1 MLRRLPETL
10 RARRGSKLACILDQ
24 SPINN
29 LLNGAPMIPDSA
41 PYAVD
46 LTSYQIRSSNAVSE
60 SSYNYDFAILCPPRL
75 PPAFGAVASAFF
87 VSLWDPPSTVG
98 RFWRAE
104 EFRFL

>member
-1 MLRRLPETL
+1 
-10 RARRGSKLACILDQ
+10 
-24 SPINN
+24 
-29 LLNGAPMIPDSA
+29 MIPDSA

>member
-1 MLRRLPETL
+1 
-10 RARRGSKLACILDQ
+10 
-24 SPINN
+24 
-29 LLNGAPMIPDSA
+29 MIPDSA

-46 LTSYQIRSSNAVSE
+46 LPSYQIRSSNANSE
-60 SSYNYDFAILCPPRL
+60 PSYSYDSAILRPPRL

-87 VSLWDPPSTVG
+87 VSLWDPRSMVR

>member
-29 LLNGAPMIPDSA
+29 LLNSAPMIPDSA

-46 LTSYQIRSSNAVSE
+46 LTSYQIRSSYAVSE
-60 SSYNYDFAILCPPRL
+60 SSYNYDSAILCPP
-75 PPAFGAVASAFF
+75 PPALGAAVF
-87 VSLWDPPSTVG
+87 VSLGIRLPWWAA
-98 RFWRAE
+98 FWRAE
-104 EFRFL
+104 EFRFF